1 VSLDR
6 ARGDK
11 DEKTNGCKDR
21 AIGASQAW
29 TLKQFL
35 GHIHPSDFQKCELI
49 DGRIYRSLRTWRRKT

>member
-11 DEKTNGCKDR
+11 DEKTNGRKDH

-29 TLKQFL
+29 ALKQIL
-35 GHIHPSDFQKCELI
+35 GHIHPSDFQKCGLI
-49 DGRIYRSLRTWRRKT
+49 DG